1 MKTNIEEIGE
11 LYRGVSY
18 KKEDSS
24 TVPSKDY
31 LPIIRANNLDGK
43 INFNELVYV
52 KKDRIKTHQ
61 LVKKGDIIISM
72 SSGSKSLVGKAARAE
87 KDYDVSFG
95 AFCSLLRVKDQVL
108 SKFIFYLLRSNAF
121 KDYIRKIS
129 TGTNINNLKREHIL
143 DFEFY
148 LPELKMQDAIVAK
161 IEELFSELENGV
173 ANLEKTKDQLQTYR
187 QSVLKHAFE
196 GRLTENWRA
205 HNPAQSIHPVSET
218 ITTKAAEPQAV
229 YQKTANEAEIHNI
242 PQDTLENLPG
252 PELLQYIKAERQRQ
266 YEQELKEWEQKA
278 KAAKAKGQKK
288 PAKPKK
294 PKEMNPLTEEELQQ
308 LPELPEGWC
317 WVKLGDISY
326 LITKGASPKWQG
338 FNYTQDN
345 SQTLFITSENVREN
359 FLDISNPKFLENSFN
374 DKQKNSV
381 LRKYDLL
388 INIVGASIGRA
399 SVFKLN
405 SLANINQAVS
415 KVSLVNHE
423 MAEFYSLYFNSKIA
437 NDIFNLKKVDVA
449 RANLSLHDINNIPV
463 PLSSIKEQKQIVREI
478 ESRLSVANNLS
489 ESIDQSLQQA
499 QSMRQSIL
507 KKAFEGKLVESEEEV
522 EAEKA

>member
-1 MKTNIEEIGE
+1 LQEGDIVFSRSGNTVGKTYLLEKNFPKAIYASYLIRIRIKELTTAKFLYYYFHSDEYWKKIKEGISGIGQ
-11 LYRGVSY
+11 
-18 KKEDSS
+18 
-24 TVPSKDY
+24 P
-31 LPIIRANNLDGK
+31 
-43 INFNELVYV
+43 NFNG
-52 KKDRIKTHQ
+52 KK
-61 LVKKGDIIISM
+61 
-72 SSGSKSLVGKAARAE
+72 
-87 KDYDVSFG
+87 
-95 AFCSLLRVKDQVL
+95 L
-108 SKFIFYLLRSNAF
+108 S
-121 KDYIRKIS
+121 
-129 TGTNINNLKREHIL
+129 NLEVP
-143 DFEFY
+143 Y
-148 LPELKMQDAIVAK
+148 PPLPEQHRIVAK

-173 ANLEKTKDQLQTYR
+173 ANLEKTKEQLQTYR
-187 QSVLKHAFE
+187 QAVLKHAFE

-205 HNPAQSIHPVSET
+205 HNPAQSRHAFTEET
-218 ITTKAAEPQAV
+218 GQKEAEPKAV
-229 YQKTANEAEIHNI
+229 YQQMAQATANNGISQE
-242 PQDTLENLPG
+242 TLENLPG

-266 YEQELKEWEQKA
+266 YEQALKEWEQKA
-278 KAAKAKGQKK
+278 KAAKAKAQKK

-294 PKEMNPLTEEELQQ
+294 PKEMDPLTEEELQQ

-478 ESRLSVANNLS
+478 ESRLSVADNLS

-507 KKAFEGKLVESEEEV
+507 KKAFEGKLVENEEEV
-522 EAEKA
+522 EAETS

>member
-52 KKDRIKTHQ
+52 KKERIKTHQ

-72 SSGSKSLVGKAARAE
+72 SSGSKSMVGKAARAE

-95 AFCSLLRVKDQVL
+95 AFCSLLRVKAQVL

-148 LPELKMQDAIVAK
+148 LPELKMQHAIVAK
-161 IEELFSELENGV
+161 IEELFSEVDNGL

-218 ITTKAAEPQAV
+218 TTTKAAEPQAV

-252 PELLQYIKAERQRQ
+252 PELLEYIKAERQRQ
-266 YEQELKEWEQKA
+266 YEHELKKWEQKA

-288 PAKPKK
+288 PARPKK
-294 PKEMNPLTEEELQQ
+294 PKEMDPLTEEELQQ
-308 LPELPEGWC
+308 LPELPEGWY
-317 WVKLGDISY
+317 WVQVGDLGNIETGSTPNKKEPDNFGGDFLFFKPTDLNAGINVQKSHDKL
-326 LITKGASPKWQG
+326 TKKG
-338 FNYTQDN
+338 FEQ
-345 SQTLFITSENVREN
+345 SRKIPE
-359 FLDISNPKFLENSFN
+359 
-374 DKQKNSV
+374 NSV
-381 LRKYDLL
+381 LVTCIGATIGKTGIVRSEGGFNQQ
-388 INIVGASIGRA
+388 INAIIPSSFVIPEFVYYQVISKFFQENMFDRA
-399 SVFKLN
+399 SSTTLPILNKNRFKELPFI
-405 SLANINQAVS
+405 LTPIQ
-415 KVSLVNHE
+415 
-423 MAEFYSLYFNSKIA
+423 
-437 NDIFNLKKVDVA
+437 
-449 RANLSLHDINNIPV
+449 
-463 PLSSIKEQKQIVREI
+463 EQKQIVREI
-478 ESRLSVANNLS
+478 ESRLSVADNLS

-507 KKAFEGKLVESEEEV
+507 KKAFEGALVENEEEV
-522 EAEKA
+522 EAETS